1 MNGTRVIHAKFGSG
15 TVLVDRGDS
24 LVVRFDHGI
33 EECEQSGLRETSDP
47 CARARGARW
56 DPPLEVVNRIQAWA
70 IRSVNDSW
78 GVFSRSRIELL
89 PHQLWVCRKVSESW
103 PARWLVADDVGLG
116 KTIEAGMIL
125 WPLLARGR
133 VRRLLIL
140 CPAALVEQ
148 WQYRLR
154 TMFDIRVTR
163 YSVEADT
170 PRSDFWGGH
179 SQVVASIQTLRMKN
193 EARQKRLLESDA
205 WDLVLVDEA
214 HHLNADEE
222 SGPTLGYK
230 LVKSLVAENRVQS
243 MVFFSGTPHRGKDY
257 GFLSLLH
264 LLRPD
269 LFDPRRDLGAQLLAL
284 PEVMIRNNKTTV
296 TDLRGNRL
304 FAKPNTTAETYQYSP
319 AEERFYEMLTSF
331 IRQGRAYASQLEGT
345 QGRAVMLVLIAMQK
359 LASSSVAAIRKAV
372 AGRIER
378 LGKQRDKV
386 DEVKQQILKYETLE
400 GEGAGDD
407 LSAMEETLL
416 VLETR
421 LKLMENEEAALREL
435 LTAADE
441 VTQETKIERICEL
454 TATDLVGKHVL
465 LFTEYKATQTLLM
478 NALVD
483 RFGPGVVT
491 FINGDERAEGVRLM
505 DGSCGTVNLRREEAA
520 SQFNSGRVRFLVST
534 EAGGEGIDLQ
544 ESCHTL
550 VHVDLPW
557 NPMRMHQRV
566 GRLNRY
572 GQPHVVQ
579 VVTIRN
585 PSTVESLI
593 WDKLNEKLER
603 IIQALAQVMDEPEDL
618 LQMVLGMT
626 SPSLFRDLFS
636 GMADVPKESVSEW
649 FDQKASTFGGK
660 DVIQTVLDIVGH
672 ATKFDFQQVSERI
685 PRVDLPDL
693 RPFLDGALSLNG
705 RRLLAD
711 GSKMS
716 FLTPEAWRTNPAVR
730 EEYRDMVLDR
740 GDRSPG
746 AEKALLGV
754 GHAAIDEAVA
764 QARTREASVAVL
776 PKSVLPDPLFVFSVQ
791 DRLTERSEVGKV
803 LVTGVTVVDGRPEL
817 LPDWQLLKR
826 LNDLPLRK
834 AHMLQP
840 GTRPV
845 SEDLLDSQ
853 LALAEQFLNAA
864 MPMIEE
870 TFQVPE
876 CELQAILWPGSDE
889 GAITS

>member
-1 MNGTRVIHAKFGSG
+1 MNGRRVLHTRFGSG

-33 EECEQSGLRETSDP
+33 EECEKSSLRETADP
-47 CARARGARW
+47 RVRARGDRW
-56 DPPLEVVNRIQAWA
+56 DLPLEVVNRIQAWT
-70 IRSVNDSW
+70 IRSMNDSW

-89 PHQLWVCRKVSESW
+89 PHQLWVCHKVGESW

-125 WPLLARGR
+125 LPLLARGR

-148 WQYRLR
+148 WQYRMR

-193 EARQKRLLESDA
+193 EARQNRMLESDP

-222 SGPTLGYK
+222 TGPTLGYK
-230 LVKSLVAENRVQS
+230 LVKALNNANRVQS
-243 MVFFSGTPHRGKDY
+243 MIFFTGTPHRGKDF
-257 GFLSLLH
+257 GFLSLLS
-264 LLRPD
+264 LLRQD
-269 LFDPRRDLGAQLLAL
+269 LFDPRRDLGAQLLEL
-284 PEVMIRNNKTTV
+284 PKVMIRNNKTTV

-304 FAKPNTTAETYQYSP
+304 FAKPNTIAETYQYSP
-319 AEERFYEMLTSF
+319 AEERFYDMLTSF
-331 IRQGRAYASQLEGT
+331 IRQGRAYASGLEGV

-372 AGRIER
+372 AGRIQR
-378 LGKQRDKV
+378 LGNQRDKI
-386 DEVKQQILKYETLE
+386 DEVKELIRQYQAFESD
-400 GEGAGDD
+400 GAGDE
-407 LSAMEETLL
+407 LSTMEEKLP
-416 VLETR
+416 VFEAK

-435 LTAADE
+435 LAAADE
-441 VTQETKIERICEL
+441 VTRETKIERICEL
-454 TATDLVGKHVL
+454 VASDLPGKNVL
-465 LFTEYKATQTLLM
+465 FFTEYKATQTCLM
-478 NALVD
+478 NALED
-483 RFGPGVVT
+483 RFGPNVAT
-491 FINGDERAEGVRLM
+491 FINGDDRADGVRLA
-505 DGSCGTVNLRREEAA
+505 DGSYGSRSLRREDAA
-520 SQFNSGRVRFLVST
+520 GQFNSGQVRFLVST

-572 GQPHVVQ
+572 GQHQ
-579 VVTIRN
+579 VVKVITIRN
-585 PSTVESLI
+585 PSTVESRI

-603 IIQALAQVMDEPEDL
+603 IMQALAQVMDEPEDL

-626 SPSLFRDLFS
+626 SPSLFRNLFS
-636 GMADVPKESVSEW
+636 GVTEVPKESISEW
-649 FDQKASTFGGK
+649 FDQKTSTFGGK
-660 DVIQTVLDIVGH
+660 DVIQTVLDIVGQ
-672 ATKFDFQQVSERI
+672 ATKFDFQQVSDRI

-705 RRLLAD
+705 RRLLSD
-711 GSKMS
+711 GSKIS
-716 FLTPEAWRTNPAVR
+716 FLTPDAWRTNPAVR

-740 GDRSPG
+740 ADRG
-746 AEKALLGV
+746 AGSEKTLLGV
-754 GHAAIDEAVA
+754 GHVAIDEAVA

-791 DRLTERSEVGKV
+791 DRLTERSEVGKI
-803 LVTGVTVVDGRPEL
+803 LVTGVTVVDGRLEL

-826 LNDLPLRK
+826 LNELPPRK
-834 AHMLQP
+834 AFMLKS
-840 GTRPV
+840 GTRPIA
-845 SEDLLDSQ
+845 EDLLDSQ
-853 LALAEQFLNAA
+853 LALAEQFLKTAL
-864 MPMIEE
+864 PTIEE
-870 TFQVPE
+870 TFRVPE
-876 CELQAILWPGSDE
+876 CELQAILWPGGDE
-889 GAITS
+889 GAVDS